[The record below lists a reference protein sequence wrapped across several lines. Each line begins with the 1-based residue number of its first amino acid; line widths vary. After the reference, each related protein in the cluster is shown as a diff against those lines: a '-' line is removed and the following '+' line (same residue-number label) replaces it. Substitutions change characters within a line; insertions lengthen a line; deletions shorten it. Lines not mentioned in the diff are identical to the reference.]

1 MRNIISIIIS
11 LYININ
17 ILAAINPTQK
27 TNYLNVDSTLLNEV
41 KDFNFVISQRS
52 WRYSTFDSTYVDYDN
67 VINDTTYFNGDQF
80 ILTNLRQCKIVLTNE
95 EKIKI
100 YIAAKNVKFDILPDY
115 LELKNIYYY
124 IPGLEQTISIYFAN
138 KKHSVTWD
146 GIYPDIGTNKYV
158 LKHRKLVD
166 RYKELSVTIY
176 SILIKKIEIIQLYH
190 KGSKLQ
196 NPMNINGIN
205 LKDTGFPKKHIP
217 KIGKYKWSGL
227 IVS

>member
-1 MRNIISIIIS
+1 MRNVSSIIIL
-11 LYININ
+11 LYLYVNIV
-17 ILAAINPTQK
+17 AAKNPIQYA
-27 TNYLNVDSTLLNEV
+27 NYENSDSTHLSEIE
-41 KDFNFVISQRS
+41 DFNFVFSQEG
-52 WRYSTFDSTYVDYDN
+52 WKYSTFNSMYVDKIN
-67 VINDTTYFNGDQF
+67 VINDTTYLDGDQF
-80 ILTNLRQCKIVLTNE
+80 ITTDLRQCKIVLTNE